1 MDISKLSYEKSDG
14 SKELIDAKYNTAQ
27 PTAEEAFTNTSVLSE
42 SYQKPMPEVEVLRI
56 FVISGGVKREPDYF
70 KLLQK
75 STGLKRIM
83 VVVRSKKGQGLHPV
97 QMSEMASKFY
107 STHSFETE
115 EGNSYK
121 LFDED
126 PIYLLSDLDE
136 FGEDLCILVKTETN
150 QQVWIVSNPC
160 FEIWLFYHYFNS
172 PMPLLEEGLTIELP
186 KRSQWMKQKL
196 HELHPTDSAKA
207 LLDMQ
212 TAIKNSKANFQIC
225 REGLPDVFSTQMHY
239 FAEHLLDVIGKDNFE
254 AMIKKQHDKA
264 EYYRILQL
272 STNKI

>member
-14 SKELIDAKYNTAQ
+14 LKELIDAKHNTVQ
-27 PTAEEAFTNTSVLSE
+27 PTAEETFTNTSVLSE
-42 SYQKPMPEVEVLRI
+42 GYQKPMPEVEIVRI

-70 KLLQK
+70 KLLRK
-75 STGLKRIM
+75 NTSLKRIM

-97 QMSEMASKFY
+97 QMSAMASKFH
-107 STHSFETE
+107 STQRFETE

-121 LFDED
+121 LFDDD
-126 PIYLLSDLDE
+126 PIYLVSDLDE
-136 FGEDLCILVKTETN
+136 FGEDLCNLTKTSTN

-172 PMPLLEEGLTIELP
+172 PMPLLEEGLKIELP

-196 HELHPTDSAKA
+196 HELRQVNSEKA

-212 TAIKNSKANFQIC
+212 DAIKNSKANFQIAND
-225 REGLPDVFSTQMHY
+225 GLPDVFSTQMHEL
-239 FAEHLLDVIGKDNFE
+239 AEILLNAITKDEFE
-254 AMIKKQHDKA
+254 AMVKRQRDRA
-264 EYYRILQL
+264 AYYRKIQS
-272 STNKI
+272 STS